1 MKYLLFIYLLLF
13 SMPSHGQKV
22 YCNDYDSY
30 NGISL
35 LLYSNG
41 TFILSSFS
49 PESQYDPDDLPDLAS
64 PPVIWLEG
72 EWTLHDGKIVSKN
85 SDKYFFCFSK
95 QQKEDIL
102 LLEKAYWHNKTY
114 NIEYKEIYYD
124 NKVFSTS
131 LPELLPVYSKLYI
144 AARSVTVDGGF
155 RKLLNVYSWKEG
167 EKKQLYENK
176 EKPSIKH

>member
-1 MKYLLFIYLLLF
+1 MSLISIYLVLF
-13 SMPSHGQKV
+13 PILAYGQKV

-41 TFILSSFS
+41 TFILS
-49 PESQYDPDDLPDLAS
+49 S